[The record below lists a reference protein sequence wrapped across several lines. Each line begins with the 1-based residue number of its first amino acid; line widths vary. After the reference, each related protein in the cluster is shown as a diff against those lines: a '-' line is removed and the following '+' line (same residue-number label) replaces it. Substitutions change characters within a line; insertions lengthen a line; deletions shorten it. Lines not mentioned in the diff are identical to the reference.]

1 VRILFLSTSMGM
13 GGADSQL
20 IAAARELQ
28 GRGHQVRILSLTAL
42 GPMGYQAQGFGLEVE
57 SLEMRRGVP
66 DPRGFLRAARIIRA
80 WRPDVVHSHMVHA
93 NLMARVLRLVAP
105 IPVLV
110 STIHNIYEAGE
121 GWMWGYRLT
130 NGLVDH
136 MTIISQMAAER
147 HIRDRIVPSRILR
160 VVPNGVDATPFL
172 TVPPEIRGELR
183 ASLGVSSA
191 FVWLAVGRFEV
202 AKDYPNM
209 LRAFARARERHPAA
223 VLLLVGKGS
232 LREET
237 EAVARELG
245 LGESVRFLGV
255 RSDVPAVV
263 SAADGYVMSSAWEGM
278 PMVLLEA
285 AAGGLPIV
293 TTRVGGNEEA
303 VLDGETGYLAPPRDD
318 AALAAAMVRLME
330 LPEDERRLLGARGRE
345 LIRTRYALTKVADRW
360 EELYREVSTR
370 KGITLQPSPSRP

>member
-1 VRILFLSTSMGM
+1 
-13 GGADSQL
+13 
-20 IAAARELQ
+20 
-28 GRGHQVRILSLTAL
+28 
-42 GPMGYQAQGFGLEVE
+42 
-57 SLEMRRGVP
+57 
-66 DPRGFLRAARIIRA
+66 
-80 WRPDVVHSHMVHA
+80 
-93 NLMARVLRLVAP
+93 
-105 IPVLV
+105 
-110 STIHNIYEAGE
+110 
-121 GWMWGYRLT
+121 MWGYRLT
-130 NGLVDH
+130 NGLVHH

-172 TVPPEIRGELR
+172 TVPPELRGELR
-183 ASLGVSSA
+183 GSLGVSTA

-209 LRAFARARERHPAA
+209 LRAFAQARERHPEA

-237 EAVARELG
+237 EALVRELA

-303 VLDGETGYLAPPRDD
+303 VLEGETGYLVPPRDD
-318 AALAAAMVRLME
+318 ATLAAAMVRLME
-330 LPEDERRLLGARGRE
+330 LPEDERRRLGARGRE

-370 KGITLQPSPSRP
+370 KGIALQPSPSQP